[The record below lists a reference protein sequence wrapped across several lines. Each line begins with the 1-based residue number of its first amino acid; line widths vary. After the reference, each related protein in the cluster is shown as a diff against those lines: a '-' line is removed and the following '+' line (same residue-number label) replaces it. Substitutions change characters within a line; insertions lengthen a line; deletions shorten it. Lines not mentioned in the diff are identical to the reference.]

1 MSNLIMDA
9 LKEGFANLIRAFF
22 SQAVRH
28 GFAIIILSLVAGGSS
43 AGDAIL
49 QLIAGSTWSVA
60 VDNSDADAF
69 LIAQNAAPGT
79 ANRLRIATGG
89 NVSIGTTVETAR
101 LNIAGSGTTSA
112 TYSLIA
118 HNSASAQVLVVRDD
132 QRVGILTNAPTQELH
147 VNGDVIARQYI
158 NTNVPPSIAYS
169 TGAGTG
175 PSTGTLDG
183 GVNFVR
189 LSFTTGTSPAA
200 NGDIFTISPSEAVT
214 SSR

>member
-1 MSNLIMDA
+1 MLHVGMPTVTGSPTGLWVAGNINGNLNNGIINVNNVN
-9 LKEGFANLIRAFF
+9 ANANT
-22 SQAVRH
+22 
-28 GFAIIILSLVAGGSS
+28 ILTLQTGGSS

-101 LNIAGSGTTSA
+101 LNIAGYGTTSA

-169 TGAGTG
+169 TGAGTDCRRA
-175 PSTGTLDG
+175 P
-183 GVNFVR
+183 
-189 LSFTTGTSPAA
+189 
-200 NGDIFTISPSEAVT
+200 
-214 SSR
+214 